1 MADTITAGAMQAL
14 SLRRRERW
22 AQTPQTRTPTPEAA
36 IPLIERLGVVT
47 LYPLS
52 PELPDLLHAYV
63 GNDTERAVL
72 PSWDSPMGDVY
83 TWRWTLGRQSAAF
96 YSAFLRGRPTWVS
109 WALLPAVLRLRGE
122 LRTPDELYDA
132 RVISADAYRI
142 AHVLDEA
149 SEPLPTGELRQRA
162 GFPTGKPQRAAYLR
176 AIAELETRLL
186 LAKVFPADGEGEN
199 MHHALVA
206 NLYRQH
212 IQQAEQLT
220 REAAFD
226 ALLASYLPNAVYAVP
241 KVLARQFGLPEA
253 ELRAALDRQVAS
265 GNAKPVT
272 LPEQVGVCYLWIE

>member
-162 GFPTGKPQRAAYLR
+162 ARRVSARHRRIGDAVTAGKSVSGGWRRRKHAPCAGSQSLSPAHTAGG
-176 AIAELETRLL
+176 AVDTRGS
-186 LAKVFPADGEGEN
+186 F
-199 MHHALVA
+199 
-206 NLYRQH
+206 
-212 IQQAEQLT
+212 
-220 REAAFD
+220 
-226 ALLASYLPNAVYAVP
+226 
-241 KVLARQFGLPEA
+241 
-253 ELRAALDRQVAS
+253 
-265 GNAKPVT
+265 
-272 LPEQVGVCYLWIE
+272 